1 MLVSSRGVCHVGP
14 LPLLRSASWL
24 LSTRP
29 PPLITL
35 LQAAGGAGVLS
46 PTPLWFSISFSKAP
60 LILAFVSGRPE
71 PFGAGCDTVDTKTLS
86 HDGSLHTDT
95 KHQAFVHK
103 LLGFYFFTFLFCHY
117 RVNLRNLSGCFSCSS
132 LSFPLCLF

>member
-1 MLVSSRGVCHVGP
+1 MPCGP
-14 LPLLRSASWL
+14 SPPAAERLLAAIDPAAARRS
-24 LSTRP
+24 
-29 PPLITL
+29 TL

-103 LLGFYFFTFLFCHY
+103 LLGFFFLP
-117 RVNLRNLSGCFSCSS
+117 SCFVTIG
-132 LSFPLCLF
+132 